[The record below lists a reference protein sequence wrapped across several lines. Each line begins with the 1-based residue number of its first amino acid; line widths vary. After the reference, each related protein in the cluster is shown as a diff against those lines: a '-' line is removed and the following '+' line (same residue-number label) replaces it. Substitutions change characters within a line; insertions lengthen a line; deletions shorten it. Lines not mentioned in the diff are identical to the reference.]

1 MLNNFFKT
9 IILTI
14 LFVLTS
20 TGVRAEIFQEIL
32 DGCAQDPIV
41 SGSCVLISP
50 FYTTTVIVVTPSE
63 WTGTGWGAK
72 KAKIIYRAKNDA
84 ATFVATEGQI
94 KGSYL
99 EAAFNLL
106 REEYEPYKQA
116 TDVALAEAILAF
128 GKPKTETTH

>member
-1 MLNNFFKT
+1 MLINFFKSSL
-9 IILTI
+9 LTI
-14 LFVLTS
+14 LLVVSATS
-20 TGVRAEIFQEIL
+20 VRAEILQEIL
-32 DGCAQDPIV
+32 DGCSKDPIV
-41 SGSCVLISP
+41 SGSCALISP

-84 ATFVATEGQI
+84 ATFVATNGQI

-106 REEYEPYKQA
+106 REEYTPYKGA
-116 TDVALAEAILAF
+116 SDLALAEAILAF
-128 GKPKTETTH
+128 GPAASKTN